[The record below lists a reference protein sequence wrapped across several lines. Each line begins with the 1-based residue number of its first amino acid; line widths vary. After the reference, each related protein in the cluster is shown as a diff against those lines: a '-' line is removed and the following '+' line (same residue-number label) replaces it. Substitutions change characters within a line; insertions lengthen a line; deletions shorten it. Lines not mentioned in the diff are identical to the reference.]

1 MFAVSPAESD
11 TAKTGRESCRPHCGS
26 SSCKARK
33 SSLPPCHVGSRQA
46 AGTAR
51 GRLFTLCLVAAEM
64 LAPVNGAACCCRHRT
79 GMSLSGYLDTPQGP
93 AEQPLARHLCKE
105 QSHWHPV
112 SLSSEL
118 KAQLLAVFHQLLP
131 VPFHR
136 CGMTCLHLRQ

>member
-1 MFAVSPAESD
+1 MFAESPAESD
-11 TAKTGRESCRPHCGS
+11 TAKTGRESCHPHCGFS
-26 SSCKARK
+26 LRKARK
-33 SSLPPCHVGSRQA
+33 SSLPPHHMGSQEA

-64 LAPVNGAACCCRHRT
+64 LAPVNCAACCRYRT

-93 AEQPLARHLCKE
+93 AEQPLARYLCKE

-118 KAQLLAVFHQLLP
+118 KAQLFAGFHQLLL

-136 CGMTCLHLRQ
+136 CGMTCLHLRH